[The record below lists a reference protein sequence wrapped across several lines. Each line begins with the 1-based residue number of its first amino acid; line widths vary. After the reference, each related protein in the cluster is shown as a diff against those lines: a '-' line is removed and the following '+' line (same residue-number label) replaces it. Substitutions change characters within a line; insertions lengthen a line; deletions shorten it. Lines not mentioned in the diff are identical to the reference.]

1 MANRDYYEVLGVSK
15 NDSEE
20 DIRKAFRKKA
30 LEYHPDRNKS
40 PDAESKFKEI
50 NEAYQVLSD
59 SNKRA
64 QYNRYGHA
72 GVRSNG
78 GYDRPFDGFDVFG
91 GFGDIFDSFFG
102 DVSGRRAREAQ
113 RGSDIQQR
121 VVLSFE
127 ESVFGAERQVE
138 VNRLERCQRCSGAGN
153 EPGTSINTCSTC
165 RGSGQVRRAQRS
177 MFGQFTQVA
186 ACSTCQGRGKVVQTA
201 CSNCRG
207 GGLERQK
214 RKIAV
219 KIPAGVE
226 GGMQVRLTSEGD
238 VGQGGGATG
247 NLYVYVD
254 VREHK
259 LFRREG
265 NDLLYVLPI
274 NVAEAALGVDKEIPT
289 LDSNSKVE
297 TLKIPHG
304 TQPGAEFR
312 IRGKGIPY
320 INSARRGDLRVL
332 VDLQVPRELDARQRE
347 LLEAF
352 ARSMAPSREPS
363 REPSGEPSGSPK
375 EPAATDPV
383 DANKEVDPDN
393 DKGFFDRIKEAFG

>member
-15 NDSEE
+15 KDNEE

-30 LEYHPDRNKS
+30 LEFHPDRNKS

-59 SNKRA
+59 ANKRA

-72 GVRSNG
+72 GVSSNG

-113 RGSDIQQR
+113 RGGDIQQR

-138 VNRLERCQRCSGAGN
+138 VSRLERCQRCSGAGN

-186 ACSTCQGRGKVVQTA
+186 ACSSCQGRGKVVQTA
-201 CSNCRG
+201 CSDCQG
-207 GGLERQK
+207 GGLERRQ

-238 VGQGGGATG
+238 VGQGGGSTG

-254 VREHK
+254 VQEHK
-259 LFRREG
+259 FFHRDG
-265 NDLLYVLPI
+265 NDLLYLLPI
-274 NVAEAALGVDKEIPT
+274 NVAEAALGVVKEIPT
-289 LDSNSKVE
+289 LDSDSKGE
-297 TLKIPHG
+297 TLKIPQG

-312 IRGKGIPY
+312 IRWKGIPY

-332 VDLQVPRELDARQRE
+332 VDLQVPKELDARQRE

-352 ARSMAPSREPS
+352 AQSMEV
-363 REPSGEPSGSPK
+363 SGEPPGGAE
-375 EPAATDPV
+375 EPAATDPA
-383 DANKEVDPDN
+383 DANQEFDPDN
-393 DKGFFDRIKEAFG
+393 EKGIFDRIKDAFG